1 MLEHGKKISK
11 DLSEFLKL
19 YLTGDD
25 LKNVS
30 DDFNDK
36 GYNVSVSLLRMVI
49 SRTNNVTQKNNMK
62 AIEKLIYIAS
72 KKRVETNPVFTR
84 VLREHSDIIN
94 RYKTK

>member
-11 DLSEFLKL
+11 DLSEFLKF

-49 SRTNNVTQKNNMK
+49 KQ
-62 AIEKLIYIAS
+62 
-72 KKRVETNPVFTR
+72 
-84 VLREHSDIIN
+84 D
-94 RYKTK
+94 

>member
-30 DDFNDK
+30 EELSND
-36 GYNVSVSLLRMVI
+36 GYKVTVSLLRMV
-49 SRTNNVTQKNNMK
+49 
-62 AIEKLIYIAS
+62 
-72 KKRVETNPVFTR
+72 ETGQIT
-84 VLREHSDIIN
+84 
-94 RYKTK
+94 

>member
-49 SRTNNVTQKNNMK
+49 SRTNNVTQKNNKK

-72 KKRVETNPVFTR
+72 KKRV
-84 VLREHSDIIN
+84 
-94 RYKTK
+94 